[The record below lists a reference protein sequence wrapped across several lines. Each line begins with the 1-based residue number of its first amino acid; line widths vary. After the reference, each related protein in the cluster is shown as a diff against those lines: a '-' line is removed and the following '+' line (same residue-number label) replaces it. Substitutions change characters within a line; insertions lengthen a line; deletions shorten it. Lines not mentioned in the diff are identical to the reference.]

1 MAIYSRQHDVPLL
14 GLTSRSILW
23 MRAMIDAARFWP
35 NQTFVSDGIPQVTKA
50 PENVDLTP
58 IYAVLFEQYLR

>member
-1 MAIYSRQHDVPLL
+1 
-14 GLTSRSILW
+14 